1 MDNWPRIVV
10 FCAQGLSPYYVY
22 VLINLSILMPTM
34 TSDSKSLNNVRPRER
49 LLQSGPAALSDV
61 ELLAILLRTG
71 TRQHSVLD
79 LAQQLLLKL
88 GGLRGLLA
96 TDIEVL
102 LQQKGIGHAKACELQ
117 AISEINKRA
126 LEQSLKQGPVM
137 NEPRLVKNYCIAQ
150 LGHLTIE
157 HCMALY
163 LDNQLHLILSEE
175 VSRGTLTQASVY
187 PRELVK
193 SALKHHA
200 AAIILAHN
208 HPSGVRSPS
217 VADLTLTKHLQQ
229 ALSLVDIRLLD
240 HLIITAGHATSLAE
254 QGQM

>member
-1 MDNWPRIVV
+1 M
-10 FCAQGLSPYYVY
+10 L
-22 VLINLSILMPTM
+22 TM

-49 LLQSGPAALSDV
+49 LLQAGPQALSDT

-71 TRQHSVLD
+71 TSQQSVLQ
-79 LAQQLLLKL
+79 LADHLLQTL

-96 TDIEVL
+96 TDTGTL
-102 LQQKGIGHAKACELQ
+102 LKQKGIGTAKACELQ
-117 AISEINKRA
+117 AISEINRRA
-126 LEQSLKQGPVM
+126 LAQSLRLGPVM
-137 NEPRLVKNYCIAQ
+137 NQPRLVKSYCIAQ

-157 HCMALY
+157 HCIALY
-163 LDNQLHLILSEE
+163 LDNQLHLITSEE

-187 PRELVK
+187 PREIVK

-217 VADLTLTKHLQQ
+217 AADLALTKHLQQ

-254 QGQM
+254 LGNM

>member
-1 MDNWPRIVV
+1 
-10 FCAQGLSPYYVY
+10 
-22 VLINLSILMPTM
+22 MPTM
-34 TSDSKSLNNVRPRER
+34 TSDSKSLQNERPRER
-49 LLQSGPAALSDV
+49 LLRSGPQSLSDA
-61 ELLAILLRTG
+61 ELLAIILRTG
-71 TRQHSVLD
+71 TQQLPVLA
-79 LAQQLLLKL
+79 LAQQLLEHL

-96 TDIEVL
+96 TETDL
-102 LQQKGIGHAKACELQ
+102 LLKQKGIGLAKACELQ
-117 AISEINKRA
+117 AMSEINRRA
-126 LEQSLKQGPVM
+126 LEQALQQGPIM
-137 NEPRLVKNYCIAQ
+137 NQPRLVKSYCIAQ

-157 HCMALY
+157 HCLALY
-163 LDNQLHLILSEE
+163 LDNQLHLITSEE
-175 VSRGTLTQASVY
+175 IARGTLTQASVY

-217 VADLTLTKHLQQ
+217 AADLALTKHLQQ

-254 QGQM
+254 QGDL

>member
-1 MDNWPRIVV
+1 
-10 FCAQGLSPYYVY
+10 
-22 VLINLSILMPTM
+22 M

-49 LLQSGPAALSDV
+49 LLQSGSGSLSDA
-61 ELLAILLRTG
+61 ELLAIILRTG
-71 TRQHSVLD
+71 TRQQTVVD
-79 LAQQLLLKL
+79 LAQQLLEHL
-88 GGLRGLLA
+88 GGLGGVLA
-96 TDIEVL
+96 TDINL
-102 LQQKGIGHAKACELQ
+102 LLKHKGIGLAKACELI
-117 AISEINKRA
+117 AISEINRRA
-126 LEQSLKQGPVM
+126 LSQSLKRGSAM
-137 NEPRLVKNYCIAQ
+137 NQPRLVKDYCIAQ

-163 LDNQLHLILSEE
+163 LDNQLHLITSEE
-175 VSRGTLTQASVY
+175 ISRGTLTQASVY

-217 VADLTLTKHLQQ
+217 AADIALTKHLQQ

-254 QGQM
+254 QGQI

>member
-1 MDNWPRIVV
+1 
-10 FCAQGLSPYYVY
+10 
-22 VLINLSILMPTM
+22 MPTM
-34 TSDSKSLNNVRPRER
+34 TSDSKSLQNERPRER
-49 LLQSGPAALSDV
+49 LLRSGPQSLSDA
-61 ELLAILLRTG
+61 ELLAIILRTG
-71 TRQHSVLD
+71 TQQLPVLA
-79 LAQQLLLKL
+79 LAQQLLEHL

-96 TDIEVL
+96 TETAL
-102 LQQKGIGHAKACELQ
+102 LLKQKGIGLAKACELQ
-117 AISEINKRA
+117 AMSEINRRA
-126 LEQSLKQGPVM
+126 LEQALQQGPIM
-137 NEPRLVKNYCIAQ
+137 NQPRLVKSYCIAQ

-157 HCMALY
+157 HCLALY
-163 LDNQLHLILSEE
+163 LDNQLHLITSEE
-175 VSRGTLTQASVY
+175 IARGTLTQASVY

-217 VADLTLTKHLQQ
+217 AADLALTKHLQQ

-254 QGQM
+254 QGDL